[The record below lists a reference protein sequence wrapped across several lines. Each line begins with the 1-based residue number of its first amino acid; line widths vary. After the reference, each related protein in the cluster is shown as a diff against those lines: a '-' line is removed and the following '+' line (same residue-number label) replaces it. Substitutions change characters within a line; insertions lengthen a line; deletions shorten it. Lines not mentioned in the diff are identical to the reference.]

1 MNNKLTKGQ
10 IINELM
16 WRLPIVS
23 PEFDD
28 SERLLN
34 FLDTGSLIKEPTQDE
49 LDFINDC
56 HID

>member
-23 PEFDD
+23 PEFED

-34 FLDTGSLIKEPTQDE
+34 FLDTGSLIHEPMQDE
-49 LDFINDC
+49 LDFINDVFC
-56 HID
+56 D

>member
-23 PEFDD
+23 PEFED

-34 FLDTGSLIKEPTQDE
+34 FLDTGSLIQEPMQDE
-49 LDFINDC
+49 LDFINDVFC
-56 HID
+56 D